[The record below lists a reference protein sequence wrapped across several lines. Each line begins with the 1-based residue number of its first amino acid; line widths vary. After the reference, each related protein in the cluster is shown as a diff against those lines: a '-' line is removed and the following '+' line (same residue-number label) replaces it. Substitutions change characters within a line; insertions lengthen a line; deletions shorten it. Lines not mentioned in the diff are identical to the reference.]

1 MMDSNNPPCDERAQ
15 RSPSAAPAGRAVQE
29 GLALIPVPGNT
40 VGCSVRAAPKATC
53 VGLRGVWGLHS
64 APTAQDA
71 REEWRCLHVPTAV
84 TVTST
89 KAPQGRDGVA
99 PALGWGVMWLRMGK
113 GDRSAWLGLR

>member
-15 RSPSAAPAGRAVQE
+15 RSLSAAPAGRAVQE
-29 GLALIPVPGNT
+29 GLALIPVPANT

-71 REEWRCLHVPTAV
+71 REESRCLHVPTAV
-84 TVTST
+84 TVPPP
-89 KAPQGRDGVA
+89 KHPRAEMGWPQHWDG
-99 PALGWGVMWLRMGK
+99 G
-113 GDRSAWLGLR
+113 